1 MCRWMTRILLGVLI
15 LAPSGALAQSPLS
28 LASVQVQLWPEY
40 DQPSM
45 LVIYDFQV
53 GPGSQLPVGVTID
66 FPADANLVAVAVQA
80 SDGSLLNAEY
90 AESTGSADAQTIVV
104 QAQSAS
110 VYRVEYYQPL
120 VRSGDVR
127 EFSFRWPGKYPVDDF
142 GIRLRLPSDASALK
156 VNPPFQ
162 PVQDSGAF
170 NLQEKKFGP
179 LQAGQQVSVSLSYSR
194 QSDALAASQ
203 QDLQPTQPLDGSTA
217 GRVMLKNYVPY
228 VLAALGLVLIAG
240 GALYYWRS
248 SRSRGPRE
256 KHHRPG
262 VAAAQQPGEDEY
274 CHQCGTRAQP
284 GDRFCRVCGSRLRQP
299 S

>member
-1 MCRWMTRILLGVLI
+1 MRRWMTGMLFGVLI
-15 LAPSGALAQSPLS
+15 LAPSGALAQTPLS
-28 LASVQVQLWPEY
+28 LGSLQVQLWPEY

-66 FPADANLVAVAVQA
+66 FPRDANLVAVAVQTA
-80 SDGSLLNAEY
+80 DGSLLNAEY
-90 AESTGSADAQTIVV
+90 AESSGSADSQAIVV

-120 VRSGDVR
+120 ARSGDVR
-127 EFSFRWPGKYPVDDF
+127 EFSFHWPGRYSVDDF

-162 PVQDSGAF
+162 PVQDSGAL

-179 LQAGQQVSVSLSYSR
+179 LGVGQEVSVSLSYSR
-194 QSDALAASQ
+194 QSEALAASQ

-217 GRVMLKNYVPY
+217 GRVMLSNYVPY
-228 VLAALGLVLIAG
+228 MLAALGLVLIAG

-248 SRSRGPRE
+248 SKSRGPRA
-256 KHHRPG
+256 KRHGPG
-262 VAAAQQPGEDEY
+262 VAPARQQGEDDY